1 MNPPPLKGLVPSISI
16 SSSWQLVFHHCHSN
30 QLNSISLKTC
40 SLIGWPVE
48 AIRCRTRMLKRV
60 FCHHINPLLAFQ
72 CVSVLPWVS
81 LNQIFFLEWDHF
93 KKCISVIL
101 PYVTA
106 TFETMCFLIFQNVV
120 IADRYSLHHASQF
133 KDNIPSAEA
142 TRHAAHI

>member
-1 MNPPPLKGLVPSISI
+1 MNPPLLKGLVPSVSI
-16 SSSWQLVFHHCHSN
+16 SLSWQLVFHHCHSN

-48 AIRCRTRMLKRV
+48 AIMCHTRMLKRV
-60 FCHHINPLLAFQ
+60 FCHHVDPFLAFQ

-81 LNQIFFLEWDHF
+81 LNQIFFFGMRPFQEVCNNYTPLCHCYIWD
-93 KKCISVIL
+93 
-101 PYVTA
+101 
-106 TFETMCFLIFQNVV
+106 MCFLIFQSVV

-142 TRHAAHI
+142 TRHTAHI